1 MYITEYTHNILES
14 QRQSNYPQVRTSFF
28 KNLNTKKKFFPFK
41 MTIVLNNITDETIGI
56 IKWQGSISLILI
68 GILVIFGCVGLVIKA
83 MFVSFIAQNSS
94 KDRPINLLILIDQ
107 VRSNFLYF
115 TQYFYQILLR
125 KFQFYQ
131 MDV

>member
-1 MYITEYTHNILES
+1 
-14 QRQSNYPQVRTSFF
+14 
-28 KNLNTKKKFFPFK
+28 

-68 GILVIFGCVGLVIKA
+68 GILVIFGCIGLVIKA

-107 VRSNFLYF
+107 VKLNFLYHS
-115 TQYFYQILLR
+115 QYFYQIFLR
-125 KFQFYQ
+125 KFQFCEIDSCL
-131 MDV
+131 MLLMNLA